1 MGNEDDYYM
10 DRPGRKPS
18 LQSRLQSGMNLQICF
33 MNETASDNES
43 PSSDNECPLT
53 NPKPAKTLK
62 HSDFKEK
69 PAQRP
74 STLALQAFEQ
84 NSQLHP
90 GCFGSTENDFF
101 SKQARLQTE
110 ARMALAQAKQMA
122 RMQMEIEKQKQK
134 KSPITEMV
142 RHSLEKVGIPFPEN
156 KRRLSRQIL
165 TEMNVAQLQVIVNDL
180 HTQIENLNE
189 QLVKSLMT
197 RDDLHMEQDSML
209 VDIEDLTRYLGAKEQ
224 VLKQNNADNG
234 NNNQQRSISPS
245 TAAGGFKPHLDRI
258 ASLVKK

>member
-1 MGNEDDYYM
+1 
-10 DRPGRKPS
+10 
-18 LQSRLQSGMNLQICF
+18 

-90 GCFGSTENDFF
+90 GRFYLILFSLKLSVIVTGCFGSTENDFF

-122 RMQMEIEKQKQK
+122 RMQMEA
-134 KSPITEMV
+134 S
-142 RHSLEKVGIPFPEN
+142 
-156 KRRLSRQIL
+156 RLL
-165 TEMNVAQLQVIVNDL
+165 L
-180 HTQIENLNE
+180 HCFN
-189 QLVKSLMT
+189 
-197 RDDLHMEQDSML
+197 HF
-209 VDIEDLTRYLGAKEQ
+209 YC
-224 VLKQNNADNG
+224 
-234 NNNQQRSISPS
+234 
-245 TAAGGFKPHLDRI
+245 
-258 ASLVKK
+258 